1 MTTAKMSLLLDQLF
15 LLNQIVPELQKKKK
29 KQGRSRERERGR
41 EEKGRAKQYKIW
53 KKIFEAVPYHSYI
66 VA

>member
-15 LLNQIVPELQKKKK
+15 LLNQIVPELQKKK
-29 KQGRSRERERGR
+29 QGRSRERERGR
-41 EEKGRAKQYKIW
+41 EEKGRAKQYKIR